1 MIQILFKKQTR
12 ENNFRLSDNRKL
24 WQIFLKKQL
33 VYGMGL
39 CLIVMLTVGC
49 LNKLERVKTDQ
60 EPYSKIIRTSY
71 AATDVLAD
79 IMKQRD
85 FDSNGAII
93 AASLVN
99 INNLA
104 ETCSLGRIVSEQMLG
119 RLAQHG
125 YRVVEMK
132 LRQDSIFIKKN
143 EGEFLLSRELQNI
156 GEKHQASAV
165 LVGTYAVS
173 KYVVF
178 MSVRMVRTADNT
190 VIASYDYQL
199 PLDFITKSLI

>member
-1 MIQILFKKQTR
+1 MIQMLLKKQTR
-12 ENNFRLSDNRKL
+12 ENNFRLSDNRQPCL
-24 WQIFLKKQL
+24 LFLKQL
-33 VYGMGL
+33 IYGMSL
-39 CLIVMLTVGC
+39 CLVIMLTMGC
-49 LNKLERVKTDQ
+49 PYPLERVKVDQ

-71 AATDVLAD
+71 AATDVLAE

-85 FDSNGAII
+85 FDTNGAII

-104 ETCSLGRIVSEQMLG
+104 ETCSLGRIISEQMLG
-119 RLAQHG
+119 RMAQHG
-125 YRVVEMK
+125 FKIVEMK
-132 LRQDSIFIKKN
+132 LRQDSVFIKKN

-156 GEKHQASAV
+156 GENHKANAV

-178 MSVRMVRTADNT
+178 ISVRMIRTSDNT

-199 PLDFITKSLI
+199 PLDFIIKSLI

>member
-1 MIQILFKKQTR
+1 
-12 ENNFRLSDNRKL
+12 
-24 WQIFLKKQL
+24 
-33 VYGMGL
+33 
-39 CLIVMLTVGC
+39 MLMMGC
-49 LNKLERVKTDQ
+49 LHKLKRVKADQ

-79 IMKQRD
+79 IMKRRD
-85 FDSNGAII
+85 FDNNGAII

-104 ETCSLGRIVSEQMLG
+104 ETCSLGRVISEQMLG
-119 RLAQHG
+119 RMAQHG
-125 YRVVEMK
+125 FKIVEMK
-132 LRQDSIFIKKN
+132 LRQDSVFIKKN
-143 EGEFLLSRELQNI
+143 QGEFLLSRELQNI
-156 GEKHQASAV
+156 GEKHHANAV

-178 MSVRMVRTADNT
+178 ISVRMVRTSDNT

>member
-1 MIQILFKKQTR
+1 MSMFLILMHT
-12 ENNFRLSDNRKL
+12 
-24 WQIFLKKQL
+24 
-33 VYGMGL
+33 GA
-39 CLIVMLTVGC
+39 CLH
-49 LNKLERVKTDQ
+49 KLERVKTDQ

-71 AATDVLAD
+71 AATDIIAE

-85 FDSNGAII
+85 FDTNGAII
-93 AASLVN
+93 GASLVN

-104 ETCSLGRIVSEQMLG
+104 ETCSLGRIVSEQMMG

-125 YRVVEMK
+125 FKIVEMK
-132 LRQDSIFIKKN
+132 IRQDSIFIKKN

-156 GEKHQASAV
+156 GDNHQANAA

-178 MSVRMVRTADNT
+178 ISVRMIRTSDNS

>member
-1 MIQILFKKQTR
+1 
-12 ENNFRLSDNRKL
+12 
-24 WQIFLKKQL
+24 
-33 VYGMGL
+33 
-39 CLIVMLTVGC
+39 MLTVVGC
-49 LNKLERVKTDQ
+49 FNKLERVKTDQ

-79 IMKQRD
+79 ILKQRD
-85 FDSNGAII
+85 FDSEGAVI

-99 INNLA
+99 INNLS
-104 ETCSLGRIVSEQMLG
+104 ETCSLGRIVSEQMRG

-156 GEKHQASAV
+156 GEQHHASAV

-178 MSVRMVRTADNT
+178 ISVRMIRTSDNT